1 MRRMNPIA
9 VFYHYRLSG
18 GWPAISE
25 PHAARIFAAQMEALG
40 VSGLAE
46 AASKIMAMAASV
58 ADTMAAAPFLPAK
71 TMSIALGD
79 AATELPTLC
88 HLQVFAQN
96 NPDWYI
102 FYHHIKCATRSDN
115 LCRVW
120 RECMTRRLVLGWR
133 HCVALLDSGCDSV
146 GCHWLTPEQYPALVQ
161 SPFWG
166 GNFWWAKASFIDT
179 LPKLPLDG
187 DRFLAEKWIGTGIR
201 RPRVFD
207 LHPAWPSMECAE
219 Q

>member
-1 MRRMNPIA
+1 
-9 VFYHYRLSG
+9 
-18 GWPAISE
+18 
-25 PHAARIFAAQMEALG
+25 MEALG

-46 AASKIMAMAASV
+46 AASKVMAMAASV
-58 ADTMAAAPFLPAK
+58 PDTMAAAPFLPAK

-161 SPFWG
+161 SPFWAATSG
-166 GNFWWAKASFIDT
+166 GPRPVSLTPCQNCPWRETAFWQRNGSAPGSGGPKSLTYT
-179 LPKLPLDG
+179 LLGPQWSAPNNDLSVTS
-187 DRFLAEKWIGTGIR
+187 A
-201 RPRVFD
+201 RVVN
-207 LHPAWPSMECAE
+207 A
-219 Q
+219 QR